1 MKHSPPAI
9 QASKDR
15 DTARDLILRSQPA
28 FEMALGSKEMAEH
41 FARVSLTL
49 VNQNPQLANSDGMT
63 LIGAL
68 MNAAQLKLYVGSA
81 MGQAYIIP
89 YRNHKRGIIEAQFQ
103 IGYQGYIDLFYRHQL
118 ASELYAEVVYENDTF
133 DMSLG
138 TDRKILH
145 KVAEGDRGK
154 PKGYYAVAKLS
165 TGALNMVYMSIADA
179 QNWRQRYS
187 RAMNSPWDT
196 SFDEMAKK
204 TVIKKVLKYMP
215 KSIEMMRIL
224 EADETVKR
232 PVNISELAEVAI
244 LPDRMDWSQDAGDDE
259 SNTEGLVETP
269 APQPVKPAPKKAKP
283 KPEPIQYIEDVEPI
297 ELADGVEIELLIKVL
312 EDFKELG
319 HDDKGIA
326 SSIAVRFPE
335 TGIKKDTPD
344 WREVLLNGNH
354 TRATIDGMSGHY
366 AQVLSD
372 LGKGGKK

>member
-1 MKHSPPAI
+1 MKHSPQAI

-118 ASELYAEVVYENDTF
+118 ASELYAEVVYENDVF
-133 DMSLG
+133 DMLLG
-138 TDRKILH
+138 TERYIKH
-145 KVAEGDRGK
+145 RPAEGDRGSV
-154 PKGYYAVAKLS
+154 KGFYGIAKLS
-165 TGALNMVYMSIADA
+165 TGATNIAYMSYNEMIAFRNA
-179 QNWRQRYS
+179 IPGYEKGAW
-187 RAMNSPWDT
+187 MT
-196 SFDEMAKK
+196 HFDEMAKK
-204 TVIKKVLKYMP
+204 TIIKKVLKHSP
-215 KSIEMMRIL
+215 KSIEMIKIL
-224 EADETVKR
+224 EADETIKR
-232 PVNISELAEVAI
+232 PMNMDEAKDVSV

-269 APQPVKPAPKKAKP
+269 APQPVKPAPKTAKP
-283 KPEPIQYIEDVEPI
+283 KPEPIQDIEDVEPI

>member
-1 MKHSPPAI
+1 MKHSPQAI

-283 KPEPIQYIEDVEPI
+283 KPEPIQDIEDVEAI
-297 ELADGVEIELLIKVL
+297 EMADAMEIELLINIL
-312 EDFKELG
+312 NELG
-319 HDDKGIA
+319 YSDKDTTA
-326 SSIAVRFPE
+326 SIAHRYPE
-335 TGIKKDTPD
+335 IGIKKDTPD

>member
-1 MKHSPPAI
+1 MKHSPQAI

-283 KPEPIQYIEDVEPI
+283 KPEPIQDIEDVEAI
-297 ELADGVEIELLIKVL
+297 EMADAVEIELLINIL
-312 EDFKELG
+312 NELG
-319 HDDKGIA
+319 YSDKDTA
-326 SSIAVRFPE
+326 ASIAVRFPE